1 MRALLKILYVISRGH
16 RMLFASSV
24 LANLLVAQFP
34 VALAYLSKVIIDSLF
49 SHSGQSLRGSPRS
62 PLFWGTVYLL
72 LLALQYVGQM
82 FLLFLNETLS
92 EASTRNIH
100 VEIMKAGI
108 RIEGLTYFDDP
119 AFHDHRARL
128 ENNAI
133 YIPAGFLR
141 CITDVCSISVTLLG
155 MVILL
160 AGLHPLIPL
169 LIVFSCIPDLVA
181 QKRMH
186 RLIYEG
192 VKETAQQE
200 RLKEY
205 YRSVLLTS
213 ESAKEVR
220 MYDLKD
226 FFVKKYQGTV
236 EHIMQ
241 ILAAMRKRQIK
252 YSVLCRIVLAAG
264 TVAPYL
270 WTIRETLQGRIS
282 PGQLVMFMTAIVVVQ
297 QQLSR
302 GAQTYAAHQEI
313 GHWAQDLAAWL
324 RMESDLKLVTPQ
336 NAVARRVQEP
346 PHIRI
351 EDLWFKYPGASD
363 FTLKG
368 LTLEVEKGKSLAVVG
383 SNGSGKSTLVKLLC
397 RLYDPQSGSVYYD
410 DVDIRTIRL
419 SDLRGSAG
427 VIFQDFVRYQLT
439 VRENIALQE
448 PSCLKSVYSAAVA
461 AGADDFIDNLPHSY
475 ETLLSKQFPGGE
487 ELSGGQWQRLALAR
501 AFYRDVGMLILDEPT
516 ASVDIA
522 MEARIYHD
530 FQAITEGKTTLL
542 ISHRLSTVRMAD
554 RIAVVHDG
562 KIAEFGDHDSLMA
575 LRGIYHNMFLSQA
588 ERYKLTASMAI
599 ESLIK

>member
-1 MRALLKILYVISRGH
+1 MRALLKILYVVSVGH
-16 RMLFASSV
+16 RMLFATSV
-24 LANLLVAQFP
+24 FANLLVAQFP
-34 VALAYLSKVIIDSLF
+34 VALAYLGKVIIDSLF
-49 SHSGQSLRGSPRS
+49 SHSDPSSLGSPRS

-72 LLALQYVGQM
+72 LLALQYMGQV

-92 EASTRNIH
+92 EAAARNIH

-141 CITDVCSISVTLLG
+141 CITDICSISVTLLG

-169 LIVFSCIPDLVA
+169 LIVFSCIPDLMA

-200 RLKEY
+200 RLKDY
-205 YRSVLLTS
+205 YRSVLLTP
-213 ESAKEVR
+213 EPAKEVR
-220 MYDLKD
+220 MYNLKD
-226 FFVKKYQGTV
+226 FFARKYQDAV
-236 EHIMQ
+236 EHIRQ
-241 ILAAMRKRQIK
+241 SLATIRKRQVK
-252 YSVLCRIVLAAG
+252 YSVLGRIVLAVG

-270 WTIRETLQGRIS
+270 WTIRQTLQGRIS

-302 GAQTYAAHQEI
+302 AAQTYAAHQEI

-324 RMESDLKLVTPQ
+324 RMESDLKLVTSR
-336 NAVARRVQEP
+336 NEVVRRVQEP

-351 EDLWFKYPGASD
+351 EDLWFKYPGASG

-368 LTLEVEKGKSLAVVG
+368 LTLEIEKGKSLAVVG
-383 SNGSGKSTLVKLLC
+383 NNGSGKSTLVKLLC
-397 RLYDPQSGSVYYD
+397 RLYDPQSGSIYYD
-410 DVDIRTIRL
+410 GVDAKAIRL

-427 VIFQDFVRYQLT
+427 VIFQDFVRYHLT

-448 PSCLKSVYSAAVA
+448 PSCLEAIYSATMA
-461 AGADDFIDNLPHSY
+461 AGADDFINDLPYSY
-475 ETLLSKQFPGGE
+475 ETLMGKQFPEGQD
-487 ELSGGQWQRLALAR
+487 LSGGQWQRLALAR
-501 AFYRDVGMLILDEPT
+501 AFYRNVGMLILDEPT

-522 MEARIYHD
+522 TEARVYHN
-530 FQAITEGKTTLL
+530 FRAMTEGKTTLL

-554 RIAVVHDG
+554 RIAVVNDG

-588 ERYKLTASMAI
+588 ERYKLNAEMAV
-599 ESLIK
+599 ESL

>member
-1 MRALLKILYVISRGH
+1 MRALLKILYVVSAGH
-16 RMLFASSV
+16 RILFSTSV

-49 SHSGQSLRGSPRS
+49 LHSGPSFLGSPQG

-72 LLALQYVGQM
+72 LLALQYVGQV

-92 EASTRNIH
+92 EAAARNIH

-119 AFHDHRARL
+119 AFHDHRSRL

-141 CITDVCSISVTLLG
+141 CITDICSISVTLLG

-169 LIVFSCIPDLVA
+169 LIVFSCIPDLMA

-200 RLKEY
+200 RWKDY
-205 YRSVLLTS
+205 YRSVLLAP
-213 ESAKEVR
+213 EPAKEVR

-226 FFVKKYQGTV
+226 FFVRKYQDAV
-236 EHIMQ
+236 EHIRRL
-241 ILAAMRKRQIK
+241 LAAIRKRQVK
-252 YSVLCRIVLAAG
+252 YSVFGRIVLAAG
-264 TVAPYL
+264 TVVPYL
-270 WTIRETLQGRIS
+270 WTIKQTLQGRIS

-302 GAQTYAAHQEI
+302 AAQTYAAHQEI

-324 RMESDLKLVTPQ
+324 RMESDLKLVTPR
-336 NAVARRVQEP
+336 NEVARRVQEP

-351 EDLWFKYPGASD
+351 EDLWFKYPGAAGYI
-363 FTLKG
+363 LKG
-368 LTLEVEKGKSLAVVG
+368 LTLEIEKGKSLAVVG
-383 SNGSGKSTLVKLLC
+383 NNGSGKSTLVKLLC
-397 RLYDPQSGSVYYD
+397 RLYDPQSGSIYYD
-410 DVDIRTIRL
+410 GVDARAIRL

-427 VIFQDFVRYQLT
+427 VIFQDFVRYHLN
-439 VRENIALQE
+439 VRENITLQE
-448 PSCLKSVYSAAVA
+448 PSCLKSVYSATMA
-461 AGADDFIDNLPHSY
+461 AGADDFINNLPHSY
-475 ETLLSKQFPGGE
+475 ETLLSKQFPEGQD
-487 ELSGGQWQRLALAR
+487 LSGGQWQRLALAR

-522 MEARIYHD
+522 TEARIYHD
-530 FQAITEGKTTLL
+530 FRAMTEGKTTLL

-554 RIAVVHDG
+554 RIAVVNDG

-588 ERYKLTASMAI
+588 ERYKLNAEMVV
-599 ESLIK
+599 ESL